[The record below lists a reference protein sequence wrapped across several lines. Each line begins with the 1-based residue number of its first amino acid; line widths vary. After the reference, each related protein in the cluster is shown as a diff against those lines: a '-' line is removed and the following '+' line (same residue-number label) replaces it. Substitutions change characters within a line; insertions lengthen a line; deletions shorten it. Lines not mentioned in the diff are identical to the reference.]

1 MDKKT
6 IIKYA
11 LIAVGA
17 YIILTN
23 FFGCNKAEA
32 SELPVDK
39 SWSFDAEVGTYE
51 KRIDGGVYTTSDDA
65 DYVKASTDLGVIGG
79 LGLTADVEYV
89 DTDDYQ
95 LYTTIGTVLDTPFG
109 SLNAGV
115 LFSTIEGSDTVAE
128 FNGSYD
134 VTLPIINLDSVL
146 DLAINEDSQYTIDL
160 TTSKVI
166 ISDDLVN
173 VIVGAA
179 YGQSFDYD
187 VDYTYTLGFAQI
199 ETTGDLKLFARVNY
213 LDNDLYGDGYQ
224 ETTDFG
230 LSTRF

>member
-1 MDKKT
+1 MNKKT

-11 LIAVGA
+11 FVAIAIYA
-17 YIILTN
+17 AWSI
-23 FFGCNKAEA
+23 FFCGKCEG
-32 SELPVDK
+32 SEVSK
-39 SWSFDAEVGTYE
+39 SWSFDTEVGTYE
-51 KRIDGGVYTTSDDA
+51 KRIDGGLYTTSDDA
-65 DYVKASTDLGVIGG
+65 NYVKASTDLGVIGG

-95 LYTTIGTVLDTPFG
+95 LYTLIGTVLDTPFG
-109 SLNAGV
+109 NLNAGV
-115 LFSTIEGSDTVAE
+115 LFSTIEGGDTIAE

-146 DLAINEDSQYTIDL
+146 DLAVNEDSQYTIDL

-166 ISDDLVN
+166 ISDDLIN

-199 ETTGDLKLFARVNY
+199 ETTGALKLFARLNY

-224 ETTDFG
+224 KTTDFG
-230 LSTRF
+230 LSTKF

>member
-32 SELPVDK
+32 SEVQ
-39 SWSFDAEVGTYE
+39 SNWSFDAEVGTYE
-51 KRIDGGVYTTSDDA
+51 KRIDGGLYTTSDDA
-65 DYVKASTDLGVIGG
+65 NYVKASTDLGVIGG

-89 DTDDYQ
+89 DADDYQ

-109 SLNAGV
+109 NLNAGV
-115 LFSTIEGSDTVAE
+115 LFTSIEGGDTIAE

-166 ISDDLVN
+166 LSDDLVN
-173 VIVGAA
+173 VIIGAA

-213 LDNDLYGDGYQ
+213 LDNDLYGDSYQ